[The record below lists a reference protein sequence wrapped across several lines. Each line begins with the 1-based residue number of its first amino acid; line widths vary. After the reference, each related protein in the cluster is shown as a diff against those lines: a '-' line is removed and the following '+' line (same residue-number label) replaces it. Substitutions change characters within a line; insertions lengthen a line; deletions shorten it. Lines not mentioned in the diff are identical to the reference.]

1 MREHLNRKPPFAP
14 AAAQQKHTFQPH
26 NPYAMKP
33 HAYLI
38 VLLALIMTAC
48 APSEPAAATITEDPD
63 EIVLGELQHGFDL
76 NPLTQEKF
84 DEGLLLLHNFEYDD
98 ALVAFEEATASD
110 STEILTHWG
119 EAMCQY
125 KALWKLQN
133 TDNGKAILA
142 RIGSTKEER
151 LASISDP
158 IEKVLWEL
166 VEIMYGE
173 GEFDERNNKIKEHLS
188 ASHDAYPDHQEI
200 AAFYALSLIWS
211 TEEYG
216 DGSDDL
222 RLAASI
228 TDKITKVN
236 PLHPGALH
244 YKIHALDGPTSAKD
258 ALDAAS
264 KYAKVATDAA
274 HALHMPSHIFLA
286 LGNWEDVI
294 NSNQVSYDASVARM
308 KELELQDGARGY
320 HSLAWLHY
328 GLLQQGQYAKAE
340 QILNDMLAH
349 VPKDPTKGARGYLL
363 GMQSRQLA
371 ESGSISEKTVLDID
385 VEVDDI
391 GLTPQSVRSF
401 LRAQI
406 AFENKDAL
414 AMKGEI
420 NWLENRIATASLQVQ
435 EGGAPMCAAGTS
447 RYAPTENAIRSAE
460 VIKNQ
465 IQGMKALVEGNE
477 ELFEVHLKK
486 AVELEEQTNFPSGP
500 PRITKPA
507 FEQYG
512 EWLLQQGEYA
522 AANQQFDMALS
533 RMPRRSKSL
542 IGKMT
547 AHKALNQDKE
557 LEEVVTELQ
566 SIFAHADVEAQR
578 LLSGK

>member
-1 MREHLNRKPPFAP
+1 M
-14 AAAQQKHTFQPH
+14 
-26 NPYAMKP
+26 MKP
-33 HAYLI
+33 YFYI
-38 VLLALIMTAC
+38 VILLALTLIAC
-48 APSEPAAATITEDPD
+48 SPNEQSKPSIAPD
-63 EIVLGELQHGFDL
+63 EIVLGELQHGFEL

-98 ALVAFEEATASD
+98 ALVAFEEATAKD

-119 EAMCQY
+119 EAMSHY

-142 RIGSTKEER
+142 RIGDTKEE
-151 LASISDP
+151 LSDP
-158 IEKVLWEL
+158 IKKVLWEM

-173 GEFDERNNKIKEHLS
+173 GEFEERNDMIKEHLS
-188 ASHDAYPDHQEI
+188 SSHKKYPNHQEI

-258 ALDAAS
+258 AIEAANT
-264 KYAKVATDAA
+264 YAKVATDAA
-274 HALHMPSHIFLA
+274 HALHMPSHIYLA
-286 LGNWEDVI
+286 LGNWNDVV
-294 NSNQVSYDASVARM
+294 NSNQGSYDASVDRM
-308 KELELQDGARGY
+308 TNLDLLDGARGY

-328 GLLQQGQYAKAE
+328 GLLQQGKYDKAE
-340 QILNDMLAH
+340 QILNDMLTY
-349 VPKDPTKGARGYLL
+349 VPKDPTKGARGYLV

-371 ESGSISEKTVLDID
+371 ESGDVSEETLLDID
-385 VEVDDI
+385 VKVDDI
-391 GLTPQSVRSF
+391 GLMAQSARSF

-406 AFENKDAL
+406 AFKNEDAKIL
-414 AMKGEI
+414 TDEI
-420 NWLENRIATASLQVQ
+420 NWLSDKIFTSSLQI
-435 EGGAPMCAAGTS
+435 EDGGIPMCAAGTS
-447 RYAPTENAIRSAE
+447 RYAPTENSIKSAK
-460 VIKNQ
+460 VIQSQ
-465 IQGMKALVEGNE
+465 IQGMKALLEGKE
-477 ELFEVHLKK
+477 ELFAVHLKN
-486 AVELEEQTNFPSGP
+486 AVALEEQTDFPAGP

-512 EWLLQQGEYA
+512 EWLLDQGDYA
-522 AANQQFDMALS
+522 EANKQFDKALM

-547 AHKALNQDKE
+547 AHKALNQNEK
-557 LEEVVTELQ
+557 LEEVVSELQ
-566 SIFAHADVEAQR
+566 SILAHADLEVR
-578 LLSGK
+578 SLLPD